1 MRGNV
6 VAKSDSEGR
15 AVFTDSLTLRFE
27 GENVIDVQELL
38 GYVSGLNSA
47 YQACLNSEYHS
58 PSMKLQVVA
67 IQKGSF
73 ELVLQGIVALAPDL
87 LTHIPEVISSFK
99 TLMDII
105 KLKRDLKGQKP
116 QKVENEGRQS
126 KITNHEGEVTYYD
139 CNVANIYINNPN
151 VDDGLTR
158 AFSALQVT
166 SPRNAVHFTSG
177 AESLV
182 VGKDDYSNMSKPIV
196 SKTDDNSMQV
206 NAFETQLRI
215 RKLDFIGDTM
225 WSFVDNNN
233 RNLTATIEDE
243 TFSRKV
249 KAGEIKLSANDVL
262 YVRLRVEA
270 SMDKYMNVK
279 KRKYYIEAVLNYGSP
294 IQAEQLSIPFPE

>member
-1 MRGNV
+1 M
-6 VAKSDSEGR
+6 AKSDSEGR

-139 CNVANIYINNPN
+139 CNVANISI
-151 VDDGLTR
+151 
-158 AFSALQVT
+158 
-166 SPRNAVHFTSG
+166 
-177 AESLV
+177 
-182 VGKDDYSNMSKPIV
+182 
-196 SKTDDNSMQV
+196 
-206 NAFETQLRI
+206 TQMLMM
-215 RKLDFIGDTM
+215 G
-225 WSFVDNNN
+225 
-233 RNLTATIEDE
+233 
-243 TFSRKV
+243 
-249 KAGEIKLSANDVL
+249 
-262 YVRLRVEA
+262 
-270 SMDKYMNVK
+270 
-279 KRKYYIEAVLNYGSP
+279 
-294 IQAEQLSIPFPE
+294 